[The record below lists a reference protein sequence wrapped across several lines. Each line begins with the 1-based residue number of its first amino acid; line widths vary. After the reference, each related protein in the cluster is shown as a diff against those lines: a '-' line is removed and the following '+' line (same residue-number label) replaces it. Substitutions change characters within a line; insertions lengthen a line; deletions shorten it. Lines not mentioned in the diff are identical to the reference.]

1 MVDAKPRDQ
10 KLPTEAYYAL
20 EEVHDVRHLVL
31 CACIVAVDCTV
42 LSHRTER

>member
-20 EEVHDVRHLVL
+20 EEVHDVRRLVL
-31 CACIVAVDCTV
+31 CECTV
-42 LSHRTER
+42 SAS